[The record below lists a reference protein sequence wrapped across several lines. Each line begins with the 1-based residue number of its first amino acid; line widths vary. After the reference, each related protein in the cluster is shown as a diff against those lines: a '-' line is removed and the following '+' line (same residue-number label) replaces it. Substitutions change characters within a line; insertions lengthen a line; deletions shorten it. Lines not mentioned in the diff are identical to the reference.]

1 MTARYEEIAADL
13 RQKIHDG
20 DLAPGEQLKTEA
32 ELANEYGAARNTV
45 REAVQRLKVQRLVE
59 SRPGLGTFVV
69 EPPVK
74 FSITLT
80 PSEDTGF
87 SGGEGRA
94 WVDEVAK
101 QQRQAK
107 TSVPTVEIKQADE
120 PQARELD
127 IEVGDMLVVRHQQ
140 RFITDDDGADVP
152 WSLQTSFYPIELVD
166 RGAMR
171 LQRPED
177 IAEGTVKYLEET
189 LGIRQAS
196 YRDQI
201 WVRTPNEVEIR
212 FFDMPSEGTVPVF
225 VHRRVVTDTEGNP
238 CRYTLTVYPTDR
250 NVFVIESELP
260 LGDIDTSGGDS
271 ARKSK

>member
-1 MTARYEEIAADL
+1 MPARYEEIAADL
-13 RQKIHDG
+13 RRRIRDG
-20 DLAPGEQLKTEA
+20 ELKPGERLKTEKQLA
-32 ELANEYGAARNTV
+32 EEYDAARNTV
-45 REAVQRLKVQRLVE
+45 RDAVARLKALRLVE

-74 FSITLT
+74 FPITLT

-127 IEVGDMLVVRHQQ
+127 IEIGDMLVVRHQQ
-140 RFITDDDGADVP
+140 RFITNNGSDVP
-152 WSLQTSFYPIELVD
+152 WSLQTSFYPIALLD
-166 RGAMR
+166 RGATR

-177 IAEGTVKYLEET
+177 IAEGTVAYLEET

-196 YRDQI
+196 YRDRI

-212 FFDMPSEGTVPVF
+212 FFDMPPEGTVPVF

-250 NVFVIESELP
+250 NEFMIESEP
-260 LGDIDTSGGDS
+260 PT
-271 ARKSK
+271 

>member
-1 MTARYEEIAADL
+1 MAARYEEIAADL
-13 RQKIHDG
+13 QRKIHDG
-20 DLAPGEQLKTEA
+20 ELGPGEQLPTEQ
-32 ELANEYGAARNTV
+32 ELAREYGAARNTV
-45 REAVQRLKVQRLVE
+45 RDAVQRLKNQRLVE

-101 QQRQAK
+101 QRRQAK

-120 PQARELD
+120 PQARELE
-127 IEVGDMLVVRHQQ
+127 IEIGDMLVVRHQQ
-140 RFITDDDGADVP
+140 RFITDDGGDVP
-152 WSLQTSFYPIELVD
+152 WSLQTSFYPIDLVD
-166 RGAMR
+166 RGATR

-177 IAEGTVKYLEET
+177 MPEGTVAYLEET
-189 LGIRQAS
+189 LGIRQAR

-212 FFDMPSEGTVPVF
+212 FFDMPAEGTVPVF

-260 LGDIDTSGGDS
+260 LDDSDISGGGS
-271 ARKSK
+271 SRKSK